1 VQAGIDT
8 TTPGAWIIVTE
19 CEQFKRA
26 GPGGTMDDDKQRQ
39 VAGRVMAHGF
49 LLEILMA
56 RYLSNFSTEGQT
68 EIVDAILKTGMR
80 TDHFEGLIND
90 EQTAELFSDVVV
102 KSHQELKRLV
112 SQSLKRVARDT
123 KG

>member
-1 VQAGIDT
+1 
-8 TTPGAWIIVTE
+8 
-19 CEQFKRA
+19 
-26 GPGGTMDDDKQRQ
+26 MDDDKQRQ
-39 VAGRVMAHGF
+39 VAGQVMAHGF